1 MATQRVILTYKDY
14 EGLPADGRRYEIHE
28 GELSVT
34 PAPSPRHQRIIGKL
48 FVALRQH
55 VESGDLGEV
64 LLSPIDCILS
74 ETTIVQPDLV
84 YLDTTRLS
92 LVSGC
97 GIEGAPTLVVEI
109 LSPST
114 TLIDRSTKRQLY
126 RRYGVPYYWIVD
138 PEARAIEACGLS
150 EGEYQLITRA
160 AGQEAVSLP
169 PFPDLA
175 LVPASL
181 WP

>member
-1 MATQRVILTYKDY
+1 MAAERVILTYKDY
-14 EGLPADGRRYEIHE
+14 EALPADGRRYELHD

-34 PAPSPRHQRIIGKL
+34 LAPSPLHQHILGNLNEI
-48 FVALRQH
+48 VRQH
-55 VESGDLGEV
+55 VKTHGLGEI
-64 LLSPIDCILS
+64 LFAPIDCILS
-74 ETTIVQPDLV
+74 ETTILRPDLV
-84 YLDTTRLS
+84 YLDASRLS
-92 LVSGC
+92 LVSAR

-114 TLIDRSTKRQLY
+114 TLIDRSTKLQLY
-126 RRYGVPYYWIVD
+126 ARYGAPYYWIVD
-138 PEARAIEACGLS
+138 PEARIIEVHVLS
-150 EGEYQLITRA
+150 GGAYQLVARA
-160 AGQEAVSLP
+160 AGLQAVSLL